1 MKELNTNQ
9 YLKLDYSN
17 FTKIVFPRM
26 KLIDKNSDKG
36 MISCD
41 IIHTYKKQKSDVHK
55 CYLVDITNKNLT
67 IELHKHKVNLY
78 PHMFKYYFNIN
89 KMKLLLINKNDKT
102 ESIEFKFDTNYYTTF
117 LEIIYAINTITNL

>member
-1 MKELNTNQ
+1 MKELNSNQ
-9 YLKLDYSN
+9 YLELNYSN

-26 KLIDKNSDKG
+26 KLIDKNNDIG

-41 IIHTYKKQKSDVHK
+41 IIHTYKKRKSNVEK
-55 CYLVDITNKNLT
+55 CFFVGITNKNLT
-67 IELHKHKVNLY
+67 IELHKQKVNLY
-78 PHMFKYYFNIN
+78 PQMFKYYFNIN

-117 LEIIYAINTITNL
+117 LEIIYTINTITNL

>member
-17 FTKIVFPRM
+17 FTKIVSPRM

-55 CYLVDITNKNLT
+55 CYLVDITNTNLT
-67 IELHKHKVNLY
+67 IELHKHIVNLY
-78 PHMFKYYFNIN
+78 PHMFKYYFNIF
-89 KMKLLLINKNDKT
+89 KLA
-102 ESIEFKFDTNYYTTF
+102 SIALTKRSKSSFVLYMYPVALKVASIPSF
-117 LEIIYAINTITNL
+117 LWKG